1 MSRPRA
7 LLRYLAARLALAP
20 VMLWLIASLVFLL
33 LRLAPGDPIDAL
45 LGIRAP
51 LAAREALRARLG
63 LDLPLWRQYL
73 TFLEQ
78 LLHGDLGESLTN
90 QEAVSQVIGASLPAS
105 IELGSVALLVAA
117 VVGLAVGFSGI
128 ARPEGKVDFAG
139 RLYGIGTYALPPFWA
154 AMLVQ
159 LVFAVWLGW
168 LPVGGRFPPTL
179 VPPQDSGFY
188 LLDGLMSGL
197 RIGDW
202 QPLLGSLRH
211 LLLPAGTLALLL
223 SGIFTNAL
231 RLNLRRALGSD
242 YVEAARSRGLGE
254 RRVVLRHALPNALLP
269 VLTIT
274 GITVASLI
282 GGALLIE
289 VTYSWPGIAARLQE
303 AIAQRDYPVVQGIV
317 VVVAAL
323 VVLVTVVVDLMVALF
338 DPRIRF

>member
-1 MSRPRA
+1 MSRRRT
-7 LLRYLAARLALAP
+7 LLRYLAARLTLAP

-45 LGIRAP
+45 LGTRAP
-51 LAAREALRARLG
+51 ESARAALRAQLG
-63 LDLPLWRQYL
+63 LDQPLLQQYGA
-73 TFLEQ
+73 FLGK
-78 LLHGDLGESLTN
+78 LLHGDLGASLTN
-90 QEAVSQVIGASLPAS
+90 QEPVTAVIRQSLPAS
-105 IELGSVALLVAA
+105 LELGVVALLLAA

-128 ARPEGKVDFAG
+128 ARPEGRLDLAG

-154 AMLVQ
+154 AMVVQ

-179 VPPQDSGFY
+179 LPPEGSGFY
-188 LLDGLMSGL
+188 LVDSLRSGL
-197 RIGDW
+197 ATGQW
-202 QPLLGSLRH
+202 QQLAGSVRH
-211 LLLPAGTLALLL
+211 LVLPAATLGLLL
-223 SGIFTNAL
+223 SGIFANAL

-254 RRVVLRHALPNALLP
+254 ARVVLRHALPNALLP

-289 VTYSWPGIAARLQE
+289 VTYSWPGIAFRLQE
-303 AIAQRDYPVVQGIV
+303 AIAQRDYPLVQGIV
-317 VVVAAL
+317 VVVAGL
-323 VVLVTVVVDLMVALF
+323 VVLVTVVVDALVALL
-338 DPRIRF
+338 DPRISF